1 MPLSINV
8 GLSRK
13 ASKDY
18 QSTGYSVNVTAELD
32 QSLLARPDELQ
43 TQIDGLYAQA
53 EDAIN
58 RRVKAHAAET
68 MPASIAERMNGE
80 GHRNSANGHANGNG
94 RVNGN
99 GYANGNGCAANG
111 NGRANG
117 HHNGG
122 GVTKSQARAIESIAN
137 RAGLDP
143 SQEAHDL
150 FAVSLDELTIKQASE
165 LIDHLKSQAPAQN
178 GHARRWAAAR

>member
-18 QSTGYSVNVTAELD
+18 QSTGYSINVTAELD
-32 QSLLARPDELQ
+32 QSLLAKPGELQ
-43 TQIDGLYAQA
+43 AQIDGLYAQA

-58 RRVKAHAAET
+58 RQVKTHTSAST
-68 MPASIAERMNGE
+68 MEKVNGE
-80 GHRNSANGHANGNG
+80 GYHRNSANGNGHANGNG
-94 RVNGN
+94 
-99 GYANGNGCAANG
+99 YTNG
-111 NGRANG
+111 NGRTNGNG
-117 HHNGG
+117 HVGNHNGG
-122 GVTKSQARAIESIAN
+122 GVTKSQARAIESIAD

-143 SQEAHDL
+143 AQEAHDL
-150 FAVSLDELTIKQASE
+150 FGVSLDELTIKQASE

-178 GHARRWAAAR
+178 GHSRRWSAAR

>member
-18 QSTGYSVNVTAELD
+18 QSTGYSINVTAELD
-32 QSLLARPDELQ
+32 QSLLAKPGELQ
-43 TQIDGLYAQA
+43 AQIDGLYAQA
-53 EDAIN
+53 EEAIN
-58 RRVKAHAAET
+58 RQVKTHAAET
-68 MPASIAERMNGE
+68 APASSTGKVNGE
-80 GHRNSANGHANGNG
+80 SYHRNGNG
-94 RVNGN
+94 HVNGN
-99 GYANGNGCAANG
+99 ANG

-143 SQEAHDL
+143 AQEAHDL
-150 FAVSLDELTIKQASE
+150 FGVSLDELTIKQASE

-178 GHARRWAAAR
+178 GHTRRFSAAR

>member
-18 QSTGYSVNVTAELD
+18 QSTGYSINVTAELD
-32 QSLLARPDELQ
+32 QSLLAKPGELQ
-43 TQIDGLYAQA
+43 AQIDGLYAQA

-58 RRVKAHAAET
+58 RQVKTRAAET
-68 MPASIAERMNGE
+68 GTVNGE
-80 GHRNSANGHANGNG
+80 SHYRSP
-94 RVNGN
+94 VNGN
-99 GYANGNGCAANG
+99 GYVNG
-111 NGRANG
+111 NGRATSN
-117 HHNGG
+117 HNGG
-122 GVTKSQARAIESIAN
+122 GVTKSQARAIESIAD

-143 SQEAHDL
+143 TQEAHDL
-150 FAVSLDELTIKQASE
+150 FGVSLDELTIKQASE

-178 GHARRWAAAR
+178 GHTRRFSAAR

>member
-18 QSTGYSVNVTAELD
+18 QSTGYSINVTAELD
-32 QSLLARPDELQ
+32 QALLAKPGELQ
-43 TQIDGLYAQA
+43 AQIDGLYAQA

-58 RRVKAHAAET
+58 RQVKTQAAGAA
-68 MPASIAERMNGE
+68 PDRRNPING
-80 GHRNSANGHANGNG
+80 NGHA
-94 RVNGN
+94 NGN
-99 GYANGNGCAANG
+99 GYANGNGRTNG
-111 NGRANG
+111 N
-117 HHNGG
+117 HHGG
-122 GVTKSQARAIESIAN
+122 GVTKSQARAIESIAD

-150 FAVSLDELTIKQASE
+150 FGVSLDELTIKQASE

-178 GHARRWAAAR
+178 GHARRWTVAG

>member
-18 QSTGYSVNVTAELD
+18 LSTGYSVNVTAELD

-43 TQIDGLYAQA
+43 AQIDGLYAQA

-58 RRVKAHAAET
+58 RRVKAHAAEA
-68 MPASIAERMNGE
+68 MPTSIAGRINGE
-80 GHRNSANGHANGNG
+80 GHRSP
-94 RVNGN
+94 VNGN
-99 GYANGNGCAANG
+99 GYTANG
-111 NGRANG
+111 NGRAAGNG
-117 HHNGG
+117 HHNRG
-122 GVTKSQARAIESIAN
+122 GVTKSQARAIESIAD

-150 FAVSLDELTIKQASE
+150 FGVSLDELTIKQASE

>member
-1 MPLSINV
+1 LYSI
-8 GLSRK
+8 
-13 ASKDY
+13 
-18 QSTGYSVNVTAELD
+18 NVTAELD
-32 QSLLARPDELQ
+32 QSLLAKPDELQ
-43 TQIDGLYAQA
+43 SQIDGLYAQA

-58 RRVKAHAAET
+58 RQVKTSA
-68 MPASIAERMNGE
+68 PASTTERINGE
-80 GHRNSANGHANGNG
+80 GHHNRINGNGHA
-94 RVNGN
+94 N
-99 GYANGNGCAANG
+99 GYANGNGHVNGNGHTNG

-150 FAVSLDELTIKQASE
+150 FGVSLDELTIKQASE